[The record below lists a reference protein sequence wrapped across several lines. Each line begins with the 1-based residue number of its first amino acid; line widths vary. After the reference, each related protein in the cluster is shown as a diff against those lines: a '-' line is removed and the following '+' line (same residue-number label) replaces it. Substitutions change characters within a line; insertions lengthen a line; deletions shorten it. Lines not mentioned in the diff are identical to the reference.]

1 MREKGKQY
9 QLAKLGDR
17 RKKLGSKLTRK
28 MSAIESMLY
37 SVGNSTA
44 VQEKLNS

>member
-37 SVGNSTA
+37 SVGNSSA
-44 VQEKLNS
+44 VQEELNR